1 MHSKNTILAKKDAFL
16 LEKAILNNGKILNIK
31 DLTKIFSKEYTKA
44 SAHNRISFLI
54 KTGWLMRIKR
64 GLYLI
69 IDKFTARSQSDIS
82 LLQISNA
89 LRDNSYISLNAALN
103 YYQMFDQYSKTITAI
118 TDEESKQY
126 NFAGHIFK
134 FSSVSKNFY
143 FGFNK
148 KMESGK
154 IIKIADA
161 EKALID
167 YLYLDSSFY
176 SANLVFEK
184 LKNYQESLDMIKLQ
198 DYATRA
204 NITAQRKVG
213 FLLDKLNIGTT
224 ILYNAVKDKKGY
236 SRFTKDSKLFNA
248 KWRIYYD
255 NRIIR

>member
-1 MHSKNTILAKKDAFL
+1 MQSKNTILAKKDAFL
-16 LEKAILNNGKILNIK
+16 LEKAILNNGRILDIN
-31 DLTKIFSKEYTKA
+31 DLIKIFSREYTEA
-44 SAHNRISFLI
+44 SAHNRINFLI
-54 KTGWLMRIKR
+54 KAGWLMRIKR

-82 LLQISNA
+82 LLQISNS

-118 TDEESKQY
+118 TDGESKQY

-134 FSSVSKNFY
+134 FSSVSENFY

-148 KMESGK
+148 KLEGGK

-161 EKALID
+161 EKALLD
-167 YLYLDSSFY
+167 YLYLDASFY

-184 LKNYQESLDMIKLQ
+184 LKNYQKNLDMIKLQ

-204 NITAQRKVG
+204 NIATQRKIG
-213 FLLDKLNIGTT
+213 FLLDRLNINTT
-224 ILYNAVKDKKGY
+224 ILYNALKNKKGY
-236 SRFTKDSKLFNA
+236 SKFTKDSKLFNA